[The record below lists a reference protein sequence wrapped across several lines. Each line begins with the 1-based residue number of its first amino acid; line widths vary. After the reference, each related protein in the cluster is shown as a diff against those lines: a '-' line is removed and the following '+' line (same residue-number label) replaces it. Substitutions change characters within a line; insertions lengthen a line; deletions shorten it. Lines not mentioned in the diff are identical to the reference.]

1 MNDLAYAILS
11 FTLAAGGNYL
21 LYRLT
26 KRKMYVIVLAL
37 YVNLIGLTG
46 LLALF
51 VKLKFSI

>member
-1 MNDLAYAILS
+1 MYK
-11 FTLAAGGNYL
+11 
-21 LYRLT
+21 LT
-26 KRKMYVIVLAL
+26 KRKIYFVMLAI